1 MHVPINVK
9 SPNNISEWQ
18 MEFNSAFKGLIK
30 HERNNKIKTSNY
42 KDAHAGKQSNSVTS
56 TIITIVINIIT
67 AVQRLKCNLYN
78 LQELSSLIMS
88 IFILI
93 LFFIMNL
100 LT

>member
-1 MHVPINVK
+1 MFPFSLCYHWEDKHKRN
-9 SPNNISEWQ
+9 
-18 MEFNSAFKGLIK
+18 AFIK
-30 HERNNKIKTSNY
+30 HERNNKIKASNY
-42 KDAHAGKQSNSVTS
+42 KDVHARKQSNSITS

-67 AVQRLKCNLYN
+67 TVQRLKCNLYN
-78 LQELSSLIMS
+78 LQELSLLIMS